1 MSKRFNLSD
10 KNSVAIIIM
19 VVADLAISVN
29 GAASFGLPQI
39 ILIAIGVGLI
49 AWLSANPPPDFSE
62 LAPSL
67 KAYAQGNFAVK
78 CDVTGDDMRATLA
91 RAINEIGDNFQR
103 LRAQQAVMTQKHNEG
118 WIDEKI
124 DTSKFTGAYA
134 ELAEAINSLVKSH
147 IDVRMHVVDIVT
159 RYAKA
164 DFSQDVER
172 LPGKK
177 ATITAAIDGVR
188 DQLKAAAQASLVNS
202 RIKMALD
209 ATSTSVMIADVAG
222 QIIYS
227 NESVSKLLAEAEPDI
242 RKELPQ
248 FRAREVV
255 GGSFDRFHS
264 NVAHQQNLLSHLR
277 APHKVD
283 ISVGGR
289 FFGLIATP
297 MFDEKG
303 ERLGTVVEWKDRAAE
318 IAAEKAASE
327 NARIK
332 MALDA
337 TSTSAMIADANG
349 DIIYMNNSVATLLKE
364 AEVDIRKD
372 LPDFRADQVVG
383 GSFDRF
389 HKNISHQRNMLAK
402 LRAPHKVDITVG
414 GRIFGLIAT
423 PMFSDKNE
431 RLGTVVEWK
440 DRAFELEAERS
451 AQANSRIRQALDKC
465 STSVMIADAAG
476 TIIYMNESV
485 SAMMRKAESDIRK
498 DLPQFNT
505 DGIIGG
511 SFDRFHKNPA
521 MQHNMLGSLR
531 GVHRT
536 QIVVG
541 GRTMAL
547 IASPITTPA
556 GERLGTVVE
565 WNDRTAEVQVEGE
578 IASIVEGAVQGNF
591 NNRIDPTG
599 KSGFFG
605 VLANGMNRL
614 MDASES
620 GLSEVVRVLKSIA
633 SGDLT
638 QRITANYSGLFGEL
652 KEYSNTTSD
661 QLASIINDVRN
672 AADSLNSAAEQVSS
686 TAQSLSQSASEQAAG
701 VERTSS
707 SVEQLASSV
716 AQNTENAKVTDSMAT
731 KSATEAVEGGDAV
744 TRTAE
749 AMKQIANKVGIID
762 DIADQTN
769 LLALNAA
776 IEAARAGAS
785 GKGFAVVAAE
795 VRKLAE
801 RSQIASKE
809 IGELASNSVQMSE
822 TAGKLLNAMIPS
834 IRKTSDLVQEI
845 TAASDEQTTGLSHIS
860 SAMGQLNQ
868 ATQQNAA
875 ASEQLAATA
884 EEMSGQ
890 AGALQQL
897 MDFFKLDIND
907 PIRVAPDSTRRPT
920 PSIGGGGGGMGNS
933 STQAN
938 ARAKPAA
945 LLDESQFKRF

>member
-1 MSKRFNLSD
+1 
-10 KNSVAIIIM
+10 
-19 VVADLAISVN
+19 
-29 GAASFGLPQI
+29 
-39 ILIAIGVGLI
+39 
-49 AWLSANPPPDFSE
+49 
-62 LAPSL
+62 
-67 KAYAQGNFAVK
+67 
-78 CDVTGDDMRATLA
+78 
-91 RAINEIGDNFQR
+91 
-103 LRAQQAVMTQKHNEG
+103 
-118 WIDEKI
+118 
-124 DTSKFTGAYA
+124 
-134 ELAEAINSLVKSH
+134 
-147 IDVRMHVVDIVT
+147 
-159 RYAKA
+159 
-164 DFSQDVER
+164 
-172 LPGKK
+172 
-177 ATITAAIDGVR
+177 
-188 DQLKAAAQASLVNS
+188 
-202 RIKMALD
+202 
-209 ATSTSVMIADVAG
+209 
-222 QIIYS
+222 
-227 NESVSKLLAEAEPDI
+227 
-242 RKELPQ
+242 
-248 FRAREVV
+248 
-255 GGSFDRFHS
+255 
-264 NVAHQQNLLSHLR
+264 
-277 APHKVD
+277 
-283 ISVGGR
+283 
-289 FFGLIATP
+289 
-297 MFDEKG
+297 
-303 ERLGTVVEWKDRAAE
+303 
-318 IAAEKAASE
+318 
-327 NARIK
+327 
-332 MALDA
+332 
-337 TSTSAMIADANG
+337 
-349 DIIYMNNSVATLLKE
+349 
-364 AEVDIRKD
+364 
-372 LPDFRADQVVG
+372 
-383 GSFDRF
+383 
-389 HKNISHQRNMLAK
+389 
-402 LRAPHKVDITVG
+402 
-414 GRIFGLIAT
+414 
-423 PMFSDKNE
+423 
-431 RLGTVVEWK
+431 
-440 DRAFELEAERS
+440 
-451 AQANSRIRQALDKC
+451 
-465 STSVMIADAAG
+465 
-476 TIIYMNESV
+476 
-485 SAMMRKAESDIRK
+485 
-498 DLPQFNT
+498 
-505 DGIIGG
+505 
-511 SFDRFHKNPA
+511 
-521 MQHNMLGSLR
+521 MLGSLR

-620 GLSEVVRVLKSIA
+620 GLSEVARVLKSIA

-920 PSIGGGGGGMGNS
+920 PSIGGGGAGAGNS